1 MMSYAL
7 PSWEAFYC
15 FITSVREVLFLVVD
29 YYFILFFSLLLFEIE
44 QGTAV
49 LQAIC

>member
-1 MMSYAL
+1 MMSYTL

-29 YYFILFFSLLLFEIE
+29 YYFILFFSPLLCEIE
-44 QGTAV
+44 RGTAV
-49 LQAIC
+49 LEAIC